1 MNSTSD
7 TPIIPSATV
16 LLVKDIEDDFE
27 IFMVTRHQKIKFA
40 GGALVFPGGKL
51 DPEDS
56 DEALLA
62 TCRGQKGPD
71 GELSDEELAFRICGI
86 RETFE
91 EAGVLLARD
100 NATGDSLSDE
110 RGTKLAQQYREAL
123 HGGEITLAEIVQTEH
138 LTLACDQMIVF
149 ARWVT
154 PTYFPKRFDTY
165 FFLARVPEDQIASH
179 DDIESTDS
187 LWTTPTDAITDGEEG
202 RKVVVFA
209 TSANLHKLALSK
221 SVDELFENTLKDNIV
236 IVEPN
241 ITDNDGDVTFRI
253 RDDAGYP
260 MTERTEYGGSVLKVK
275 K

>member
-1 MNSTSD
+1 MNSTPD

-56 DEALLA
+56 DEALLS
-62 TCRGQKGPD
+62 TCRGQKGST
-71 GELSDEELAFRICGI
+71 GVLTDEELAFRICGI

-100 NATGDSLSDE
+100 NETGNSLSGE
-110 RGTKLAQQYREAL
+110 RGAELAQQYRKAL
-123 HGGEITLAEIVQTEH
+123 HGGEISLAEIVQAEG
-138 LTLACDQMIVF
+138 LILACDQMIVF

-154 PTYFPKRFDTY
+154 PTYFPKRFDTF
-165 FFLARVPEDQIASH
+165 FFLARVPQDQIASH

-187 LWTTPTDAITDGEEG
+187 LWTTPAQAIADGDEG
-202 RKVVVFA
+202 RKLVVFA
-209 TSANLHKLALSK
+209 TRANLGKLALSK
-221 SVDELFENTLKDNIV
+221 SVAELIENTSKDKIV
-236 IVEPN
+236 IVEPV

-260 MTERTEYGGSVLKVK
+260 LTERTEYGGSVLKVK

>member
-1 MNSTSD
+1 MNSTPD

-27 IFMVTRHQKIKFA
+27 IFMVTRHHKIKFA

-62 TCRGQKGPD
+62 ACRGQKGPT
-71 GELSDEELAFRICGI
+71 GVLTDEDLAFRICGI

-100 NATGDSLSDE
+100 NETADSLSGE
-110 RGTKLAQQYREAL
+110 RGTELAQQYREAL
-123 HGGEITLAEIVQTEH
+123 HGGEITLAEIVQAEG

-154 PTYFPKRFDTY
+154 PTYFPKRFDTF
-165 FFLARVPEDQIASH
+165 FFLARVPRDQIASH

-187 LWTTPTDAITDGEEG
+187 LWTTPTDAIADGDEG

-209 TSANLHKLALSK
+209 TRANLGKLALSK
-221 SVDELFENTLKDNIV
+221 SVDELIENTLKDEIV
-236 IVEPN
+236 IVEPV
-241 ITDNDGDVTFRI
+241 ITDNDGDITFRI

-260 MTERTEYGGSVLKVK
+260 LIERTEYGGSVLKVK

>member
-1 MNSTSD
+1 MNSKLD

-16 LLVKDIEDDFE
+16 LLVKDITDAFE
-27 IFMVTRHQKIKFA
+27 IFMVTRHQNIKFA

-51 DPEDS
+51 DQQDS

-62 TCRGQKGPD
+62 TCRGQRGPAD
-71 GELSDEELAFRICGI
+71 ELTDEELALRICGI

-100 NATGDSLSDE
+100 NESGDILSGE
-110 RGTKLAQQYREAL
+110 RCAVLVQQYRESL
-123 HGGEITLAEIVQTEH
+123 HSGETGLLEIIQKEN
-138 LTLACDQMIVF
+138 LTLACDQMTVF

-154 PTYFPKRFDTY
+154 PKFFSKRFDTF
-165 FFLARVPEDQIASH
+165 FFLARAPQGQLASH
-179 DDIESTDS
+179 DNIESTGS
-187 LWTTPTDAITDGEEG
+187 LWTTPAGAVADGDAG

-209 TSANLHKLALSK
+209 TRTNLLKLALFN
-221 SVDELFENTLKDNIV
+221 SVDSLLENTLKEEIV
-236 IVEPN
+236 IVEPF

-260 MTERTEYGGSVLKVK
+260 LIEYTEYAGSVLKVK
-275 K
+275 E